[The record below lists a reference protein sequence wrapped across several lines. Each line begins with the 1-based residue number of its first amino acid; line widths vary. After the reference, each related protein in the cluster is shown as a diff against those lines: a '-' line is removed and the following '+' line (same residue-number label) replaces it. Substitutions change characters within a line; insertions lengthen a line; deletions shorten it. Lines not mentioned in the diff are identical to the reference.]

1 MKTIAQALATFL
13 AAAVMLIGHA
23 HAVEKGTPPPPA
35 PIKQPF
41 QQPAGP
47 MPTLEK
53 VGNGLYRL
61 GDIVVD
67 RNTRSIT
74 FPAQVNMDKGM
85 LEYLI
90 VHRKGKTH
98 ESLLNTL
105 VDPYNLQIAF
115 LLLGFEGTDQR
126 LAMQGDRATPKGDAI
141 GISISRK
148 TGTNTEVIAAEQ
160 WLANKFGDE
169 IKDVPAM
176 SWVYTGSFSYQ
187 GRFVAQDSGSI
198 AAIWHDPVA
207 LIDNATPGGES
218 NRIWFVKQGTV
229 PPVGTPVEVTIKPVK

>member
-1 MKTIAQALATFL
+1 
-13 AAAVMLIGHA
+13 
-23 HAVEKGTPPPPA
+23 
-35 PIKQPF
+35 
-41 QQPAGP
+41 